1 MQYPKY
7 VPIYV
12 QFTQITRRVCR
23 EDEEQTSI
31 HQALWKVHT
40 YVSGMLNLS
49 GISIKM
55 LSVLRPSWVSAI
67 LFCKFLFISFEFCTL
82 QLI

>member
-12 QFTQITRRVCR
+12 QFTQITRRVCQ

-55 LSVLRPSWVSAI
+55 LSVLRPSWGVSDFI
-67 LFCKFLFISFEFCTL
+67 LQISFYFF
-82 QLI
+82 